1 MKFTIDRNKFLKMLN
16 TVSIAI
22 EQKSPSPIYLNYK
35 LDLDEKGL
43 TVISTNGNL
52 TIQTF
57 LPYQDGDN
65 IYISDYEEGV
75 TLIQAKFLLEIVKRL
90 ESDTV
95 TVDIIDEVI
104 VDISDN
110 YSKFRLN
117 ALKAEDYP
125 QVDFELKGQIV
136 EMEGE
141 TFKNIINQTSFAAA
155 TKENA
160 RQTLLGINMTSHGN
174 EIDFTAADNS
184 RLARKTYHSDKEYDF
199 SVTVPSKTITEVAKL
214 IDGGKITL
222 SIEENK
228 IIFSYGDTKIYSR
241 LIEGKYEFTKKY
253 GNIAP
258 NYVLQAK
265 SDLLISA
272 IQKATLFAIEKI
284 NVVTLAVSE
293 DECHLSS
300 STVQV
305 GSADISLSE
314 YRYKGNYFEI
324 HFNSSFVLDA
334 IKACQSEDVVLTFAG
349 EAGLFKVSN
358 PNDEDLLLLV
368 TPVQTYSY

>member
-117 ALKAEDYP
+117 ALKAED
-125 QVDFELKGQIV
+125 
-136 EMEGE
+136 
-141 TFKNIINQTSFAAA
+141 
-155 TKENA
+155 
-160 RQTLLGINMTSHGN
+160 
-174 EIDFTAADNS
+174 
-184 RLARKTYHSDKEYDF
+184 
-199 SVTVPSKTITEVAKL
+199 
-214 IDGGKITL
+214 
-222 SIEENK
+222 
-228 IIFSYGDTKIYSR
+228 
-241 LIEGKYEFTKKY
+241 
-253 GNIAP
+253 
-258 NYVLQAK
+258 
-265 SDLLISA
+265 
-272 IQKATLFAIEKI
+272 
-284 NVVTLAVSE
+284 
-293 DECHLSS
+293 
-300 STVQV
+300 
-305 GSADISLSE
+305 
-314 YRYKGNYFEI
+314 
-324 HFNSSFVLDA
+324 
-334 IKACQSEDVVLTFAG
+334 
-349 EAGLFKVSN
+349 
-358 PNDEDLLLLV
+358 
-368 TPVQTYSY
+368 